1 MGVPLRLGKRSGLHV
16 ASWVFAAAAV
26 TALAGGETMAAALPA
41 AASAAVVVHCHAR
54 DKGLL
59 PDARC
64 TPGVTYAK
72 VTQGNIGRTICKSGW
87 TSTVRPPESYTENL
101 KREQIIEYGY
111 RDKRLH
117 DYEEDHLIPLELGGS
132 PRSVKNLWPE
142 FDGGHIPNPKDKV
155 ENALKDAVCDGTV
168 SLRAAQRAIA
178 SDWLTAEKKLG
189 L

>member
-1 MGVPLRLGKRSGLHV
+1 
-16 ASWVFAAAAV
+16 
-26 TALAGGETMAAALPA
+26 
-41 AASAAVVVHCHAR
+41 
-54 DKGLL
+54 
-59 PDARC
+59 
-64 TPGVTYAK
+64 
-72 VTQGNIGRTICKSGW
+72 VTQANIGRTICKSGW
-87 TSTVRPPESYTENL
+87 TSTVRPPESYTEKL

-132 PRSVKNLWPE
+132 PRSAKNLWPE

-155 ENALKDAVCDGTV
+155 ENALNDAVCDGTV

-178 SDWLTAEKKLG
+178 ADWLTAEKKLG

>member
-1 MGVPLRLGKRSGLHV
+1 MIMLRKRFRVQL
-16 ASWVFAAAAV
+16 ALWVGPAVAAAA
-26 TALAGGETMAAALPA
+26 LASGSTIAAAVPA
-41 AASAAVVVHCHAR
+41 AADATVAIHCHASDR
-54 DKGLL
+54 ARL

-64 TPGVTYAK
+64 TPGVRYSK
-72 VTQGNIGRTICKSGW
+72 VTQANIGRTICKSGW
-87 TSTVRPPESYTENL
+87 TSTVRPPESYTEKL
-101 KREQIIEYGY
+101 KRQQIVEYGY

-132 PRSVKNLWPE
+132 PRAAKNLWPE

-155 ENALKDAVCDGTV
+155 ENALKHAVCDGQV

-178 SDWLTAEKKLG
+178 TNWLTAEHKLG

>member
-1 MGVPLRLGKRSGLHV
+1 VLSKHSRLYQAL
-16 ASWVFAAAAV
+16 WVTATAAAI
-26 TALAGGETMAAALPA
+26 TLAGGSTIAAALPA
-41 AASAAVVVHCHAR
+41 ATGTTAAIHCHAR
-54 DKGLL
+54 DKGRL

-64 TPGVTYAK
+64 TPGVTYSK
-72 VTQGNIGRTICKSGW
+72 VTQRNIGRTICKSGW
-87 TSTVRPPESYTENL
+87 TRTVRPPESYTEGL
-101 KREQIIEYGY
+101 KRKQIVEYGY

-132 PRSVKNLWPE
+132 PKSAKNLWPE

-178 SDWLTAEKKLG
+178 SNWLTAKKKLG